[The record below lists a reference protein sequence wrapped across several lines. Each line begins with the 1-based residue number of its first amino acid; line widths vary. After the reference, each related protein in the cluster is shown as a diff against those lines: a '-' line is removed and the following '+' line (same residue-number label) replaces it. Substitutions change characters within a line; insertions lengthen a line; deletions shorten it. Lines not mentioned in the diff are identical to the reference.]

1 MLNAPKDIDVLL
13 LEGTMMG
20 NRDETF
26 KTEKVVEEDFVHTI
40 KNTPGIVLALLS
52 GQNIDRIVSLYRAT
66 IRTGRT
72 FVVDVYTANVL
83 ADLHDLAKIPY
94 PSKEFDRIRVF
105 FPYRL
110 SKKIATMGRKYL
122 LYRFKTSK
130 ITKNEIMEKPDT
142 MVMLVRSSMIPDLA
156 SLRGIDGA
164 TVIYAMWQGYLN
176 EPSMKPFLDFMQKK
190 NMQLVPV
197 HTSGHAYI
205 KTLQKV
211 VKTLQPKTIVP
222 IHTFSP
228 DLYKTI
234 FPNVIHAID
243 REEIQI

>member
-1 MLNAPKDIDVLL
+1 MTKHS
-13 LEGTMMG
+13 
-20 NRDETF
+20 RQ
-26 KTEKVVEEDFVHTI
+26 KSVEEDFVHTI

-72 FVVDVYTANVL
+72 FVVDVNTANVL
-83 ADLHDLAKIPY
+83 ADFHDLAKIPY

-110 SKKIATMGRKYL
+110 SKKIQQWEE
-122 LYRFKTSK
+122 K
-130 ITKNEIMEKPDT
+130 ISSTDSRPPKSPQNEIMEKPDT
-142 MVMLVRSSMIPDLA
+142 MVMLVRSSMIPDLT
-156 SLRGIDGA
+156 SMKGIDGA
-164 TVIYAMWQGYLN
+164 TVIYSMWQGYLN

-190 NMQLVPV
+190 NMQLIPV

-234 FPNVIHAID
+234 FPNVIHAVD